1 MALNSFNA
9 YHSYLK
15 SIEPLND
22 SERGRLFT
30 ALLEYSSTGIAP
42 ELRGNERF
50 VFPTMKEQIDRDK
63 ASYEAKCA
71 KNRESSAKGGAA
83 NARRWKPNGSR
94 SKPNGAEREPNG
106 SQGQGQG
113 QGQGQTLSGNSAQG
127 AKKKS
132 PPVPWDECDELSKAK
147 GFSPQLEQSVLE
159 WLKYKRE
166 RGDSY
171 NPTGLASLL
180 TQIKNAENAYGA
192 AAVAEVIA
200 YSMGNMYM
208 GIVFDRLKKGGNA
221 VGAGRN
227 TGESAKPKRD
237 WGIKPDV

>member
-22 SERGRLFT
+22 AERGRLFT
-30 ALLEYSSTGIAP
+30 ALLEYSSTGAEP
-42 ELRGNERF
+42 ELRGNERYI
-50 VFPTMKEQIDRDK
+50 FPTMKEQIDRDK

-113 QGQGQTLSGNSAQG
+113 QRQGQRQGQTLSGNSAQG
-127 AKKKS
+127 AQE
-132 PPVPWDECDELSKAK
+132 PPKVSDY
-147 GFSPQLEQSVLE
+147 GFSPELEAAITD
-159 WLKYKRE
+159 WLAYKQERRE
-166 RGDSY
+166 AY
-171 NPTGLASLL
+171 KPTGLKSLL
-180 TQIKNAENAYGA
+180 TQIKKA
-192 AAVAEVIA
+192 AAEYGDAAVIEIIRQ
-200 YSMGNMYM
+200 SMSANYM
-208 GIVFDRLKKGGNA
+208 GIVFDRLKKGGVA

-227 TGESAKPKRD
+227 TGESAKPKRN
-237 WGIKPDV
+237 WGITYDV

>member
-71 KNRESSAKGGAA
+71 KNRENGAKGGQATANRSLPNAPRSGA
-83 NARRWKPNGSR
+83 NAPQR
-94 SKPNGAEREPNG
+94 
-106 SQGQGQG
+106 QGQGQR
-113 QGQGQTLSGNSAQG
+113 QGQTLSGNSARG
-127 AKKKS
+127 AQEHPS
-132 PPVPWDECDELSKAK
+132 VSDF
-147 GFSPQLEQSVLE
+147 GFSPDLESAVND
-159 WLKYKRE
+159 WLAYKQERRE
-166 RGDSY
+166 AY
-171 NPTGLASLL
+171 KPTGLKSLL
-180 TQIKNAENAYGA
+180 TQIKKA
-192 AAVAEVIA
+192 AAEYGDAAVIEIIRQ
-200 YSMGNMYM
+200 SMSANYM
-208 GIVFDRLKKGGNA
+208 GIVFDRLKKGGA
-221 VGAGRN
+221 AFGARG
-227 TGESAKPKRD
+227 TATEGAKPKRN
-237 WGIKPDV
+237 WGITYDV

>member
-50 VFPTMKEQIDRDK
+50 VFPTMKEQIDRDREK
-63 ASYEAKCA
+63 YEARCA
-71 KNRESSAKGGAA
+71 QNSKNIGI
-83 NARRWKPNGSR
+83 RWNTNVYDRIRTNTNVPKDKDKDKDKDRPLR
-94 SKPNGAEREPNG
+94 
-106 SQGQGQG
+106 
-113 QGQGQTLSGNSAQG
+113 GNSAQG

-132 PPVPWDECDELSKAK
+132 PPVPWDECDELAKAK

-208 GIVFDRLKKGGNA
+208 GIVFDRLKRGVNA
-221 VGAGRN
+221 GGAGRN
-227 TGESAKPKRD
+227 TGESAKPKRN
-237 WGIKPDV
+237 WGITYDV

>member
-42 ELRGNERF
+42 KLRGNERF
-50 VFPTMKEQIDRDK
+50 VFPAMKEQIDRDK

-113 QGQGQTLSGNSAQG
+113 QRQRQTLTGNSAQG
-127 AKKKS
+127 AQE
-132 PPVPWDECDELSKAK
+132 PPKVSDY
-147 GFSPQLEQSVLE
+147 GFSSELETAVTD
-159 WLKYKRE
+159 WLTYKQERRE
-166 RGDSY
+166 SY
-171 NPTGLASLL
+171 KPTGLKSML
-180 TQIKNAENAYGA
+180 TQVKNAAAEYGD
-192 AAVAEVIA
+192 AAVVDIIRD
-200 YSMGNMYM
+200 SMASGYQ
-208 GIVFDRLKKGGNA
+208 GIIFDRLKKGGA
-221 VGAGRN
+221 PGGARG
-227 TGESAKPKRD
+227 TVAESPRPKRD
-237 WGIKPDV
+237 WGITYDV

>member
-50 VFPTMKEQIDRDK
+50 VFPAMKEQIDRDREK
-63 ASYEAKCA
+63 YEARCA
-71 KNRESSAKGGAA
+71 QNSKNIGI
-83 NARRWKPNGSR
+83 RWNTNVYDR
-94 SKPNGAEREPNG
+94 IRTNTNVSKDKDKDKDKDRPLR
-106 SQGQGQG
+106 
-113 QGQGQTLSGNSAQG
+113 GNSAQG

-132 PPVPWDECDELSKAK
+132 PPVPWDECDELAKAK
-147 GFSPQLEQSVLE
+147 GFSPQLEQSVLD

-208 GIVFDRLKKGGNA
+208 GIVFDRLKKGGAA
-221 VGAGRN
+221 VGARG
-227 TGESAKPKRD
+227 TATEGTKPKRN
-237 WGIKPDV
+237 WGINYDV

>member
-50 VFPTMKEQIDRDK
+50 VFPTMKEQIDRDREK
-63 ASYEAKCA
+63 YEARCA
-71 KNRESSAKGGAA
+71 QNGKNAEMRWHATASDRMRPYA
-83 NARRWKPNGSR
+83 NA
-94 SKPNGAEREPNG
+94 SKDKDKDKDKDRPLR
-106 SQGQGQG
+106 
-113 QGQGQTLSGNSAQG
+113 GNSAQG

-132 PPVPWDECDELSKAK
+132 PPVPWDECDELAKAK
-147 GFSPQLEQSVLE
+147 GFSPQLEKSVLE

-192 AAVAEVIA
+192 TAVAEVIA

-208 GIVFDRLKKGGNA
+208 GIVFDRLKKGGA
-221 VGAGRN
+221 VVGARG
-227 TGESAKPKRD
+227 TATEGAKPKRD
-237 WGIKPDV
+237 WGITYDV

>member
-106 SQGQGQG
+106 SQGQGQRQG
-113 QGQGQTLSGNSAQG
+113 QRQGQTLSGNSARG
-127 AKKKS
+127 AQE
-132 PPVPWDECDELSKAK
+132 PPKVSDY
-147 GFSPQLEQSVLE
+147 GFSPELEAAVTD
-159 WLKYKRE
+159 WLTYKQERRE
-166 RGDSY
+166 SY
-171 NPTGLASLL
+171 KPTGLKSML
-180 TQIKNAENAYGA
+180 TQVKNAAAEYGD
-192 AAVAEVIA
+192 AAVVGIIRD
-200 YSMGNMYM
+200 SMASGYQ
-208 GIVFDRLKKGGNA
+208 GIIFDRLKKGGAA
-221 VGAGRN
+221 VGARG
-227 TGESAKPKRD
+227 TATEGAKPKRN
-237 WGIKPDV
+237 WGITYDV

>member
-50 VFPTMKEQIDRDK
+50 VFPTMKEQIDRDREK
-63 ASYEAKCA
+63 YEARCA
-71 KNRESSAKGGAA
+71 QNSKNIGI
-83 NARRWKPNGSR
+83 RWNTNVNDR
-94 SKPNGAEREPNG
+94 IRTNTNVSKDKDKDKDKDRPLR
-106 SQGQGQG
+106 
-113 QGQGQTLSGNSAQG
+113 GNSAQG

-132 PPVPWDECDELSKAK
+132 PPVPWDECDELAKAR
-147 GFSPQLEQSVLE
+147 GFSPQLEHSVLD

-171 NPTGLASLL
+171 NPTGLTSLL
-180 TQIKNAENAYGA
+180 TQIKNAENTYGA

-208 GIVFDRLKKGGNA
+208 GIVFDRLKKGGA
-221 VGAGRN
+221 VVGARG
-227 TGESAKPKRD
+227 TATEGAKPKRD
-237 WGIKPDV
+237 WGITYDV

>member
-113 QGQGQTLSGNSAQG
+113 QRQGQRQGQTLSGNSARG
-127 AKKKS
+127 AQE
-132 PPVPWDECDELSKAK
+132 PPKVSDY
-147 GFSPQLEQSVLE
+147 GFSPELEAAVTD
-159 WLKYKRE
+159 WLTYKQERRE
-166 RGDSY
+166 SY
-171 NPTGLASLL
+171 KPTGLKSML
-180 TQIKNAENAYGA
+180 TQIQKA
-192 AAVAEVIA
+192 AAEYGDAAVIDIIRD
-200 YSMGNMYM
+200 SMASGYQ
-208 GIVFDRLKKGGNA
+208 GIVFDRLKRGVNA
-221 VGAGRN
+221 GGAGRN
-227 TGESAKPKRD
+227 TGESPKPKRD

>member
-63 ASYEAKCA
+63 AGYEAKCA
-71 KNRESSAKGGAA
+71 KNRENSAKGGAA
-83 NARRWKPNGSR
+83 NARRWEPNGSR
-94 SKPNGAEREPNG
+94 SKPNGTEREPNG
-106 SQGQGQG
+106 SQRQGQGQG

-127 AKKKS
+127 AQE
-132 PPVPWDECDELSKAK
+132 PPKVSDF
-147 GFSPQLEQSVLE
+147 GFSPDLESAVND
-159 WLKYKRE
+159 WLAYKQERRE
-166 RGDSY
+166 AY
-171 NPTGLASLL
+171 KPTGLKSLL
-180 TQIKNAENAYGA
+180 TQIKKA
-192 AAVAEVIA
+192 AAEYGDAAVIEIIRQ
-200 YSMGNMYM
+200 SMSANYM
-208 GIVFDRLKKGGNA
+208 GIVFDRLKKGGVA

>member
-50 VFPTMKEQIDRDK
+50 VFPTMKEQIDRDREK
-63 ASYEAKCA
+63 YEARCA
-71 KNRESSAKGGAA
+71 QNSKNIGI
-83 NARRWKPNGSR
+83 RWNTNVYDR
-94 SKPNGAEREPNG
+94 IRTNTNVSKDKDKDKDKDRPLR
-106 SQGQGQG
+106 
-113 QGQGQTLSGNSAQG
+113 GNSAQG

-132 PPVPWDECDELSKAK
+132 PPVPWDECDELAKAK
-147 GFSPQLEQSVLE
+147 GFSPQLEKSVLE

-192 AAVAEVIA
+192 TAVAEVIA

-208 GIVFDRLKKGGNA
+208 GIVFDRLKKGGA
-221 VGAGRN
+221 VVGARG
-227 TGESAKPKRD
+227 TATEGAKPKRD
-237 WGIKPDV
+237 WGITYDV